1 MEKPMVRIADLVT
14 GLIEGGQFTASEEAS
29 LMELLVQRTHEQ
41 EGMSLAGYIERE
53 AKDATD
59 LQLERL
65 REIQNRLYR
74 YCIRGSSI
82 GNKRVSELTADD
94 IRRYI
99 IKTAESYEMDK
110 NSWFVFLTMLQ
121 RALDA
126 MSFEGVLGFQPP
138 AVMHLKFYYLAQ
150 RKQGVER
157 PYVGVEWRKIRG
169 WLEQN
174 PQDAIGLALALWYE
188 GEISPE
194 EIIGLKRTDLLDSDG
209 NYSEFPS
216 VIKKNTAEDYL
227 LLTKKRKQ
235 IIHAALNL
243 YPGAD
248 REYVFMIE
256 GKKRLKKLPKKSL
269 QSKMESICGELGLVY
284 KSFRCTDMILW
295 GLH

>member
-1 MEKPMVRIADLVT
+1 MEKPTVRMVDLVT
-14 GLIEGGQFTASEEAS
+14 GLIADGRLTATEEAS
-29 LMELLVQRTHEQ
+29 LRDLLVQRADEQ

-53 AKDATD
+53 AKEATD

-65 REIQNRLYR
+65 WEIQDRLYR

-82 GNKRVSELTADD
+82 ADKRVSELTEDD

-99 IKTAESYEMDK
+99 IQTAESYEMDK

-121 RALDA
+121 RALNA
-126 MSFEGVLGFQPP
+126 MSFEGVLGFDPP
-138 AVMHLKFYYLAQ
+138 SGMQFKFYYLAS

-157 PYVGVEWRKIRG
+157 PYAGLEWRKIRD

-174 PQDAIGLALALWYE
+174 PQDAIGLALALWFE
-188 GEISPE
+188 GEISPK
-194 EIIGLKRTDLLDSDG
+194 EIIGLKKTDLLDSDG
-209 NYSEFPS
+209 ECSESPT
-216 VIKKNTAEDYL
+216 VIKKNDSEDYL

-235 IIHAALNL
+235 IIRAALDL
-243 YPGAD
+243 YPD
-248 REYVFMIE
+248 VNREYVFMVR

-269 QSKMESICGELGLVY
+269 QEKMESICGELEIVY